1 MFVRE
6 LYVKNFRNYREATVE
21 APPGLIFV
29 VGPNGAGKTNLLE
42 ALHFVAVGRS
52 FRTSR
57 DRDLLREDAAEPLTA
72 RATVRG
78 SRGEQTFELT
88 YDGTGKRAALN
99 GEVLPRLLDYVGNL
113 PLVAFGPDDLE
124 LVKGDPAARRRFLDV
139 WLSQESRDY
148 RYTLH
153 RYYTVLRSRN
163 ALLARGAPAA
173 EREPFDDDLVASGAH
188 LTRLR
193 AAAGETLAP
202 QAAAAYRELAP
213 EEEGLAV
220 AYVPALS
227 SAAGAEEEIAARF
240 GRELAALREEE
251 TRRGQTLLGPHRDDL
266 DLRLQGREARR
277 FASEGQQRTAAL
289 SLRLAQFRLLARS
302 RGEPPLLLLDD
313 VASELDASRQSRLG
327 RALEGAEQTWLTST
341 EPLTGVEP
349 EANITIS
356 EGQIEGVATR
366 GPGSNQNEPF

>member
-1 MFVRE
+1 VFVRE

-57 DRDLLREDAAEPLTA
+57 DRDLLRCDTSEPLTV
-72 RATVRG
+72 RATVHS

-88 YDGTGKRAALN
+88 YDGTAKRAALN

-113 PLVAFGPDDLE
+113 PLVAFGPDDLA

-139 WLSQESRDY
+139 WLNQESRDY

-163 ALLARGAPAA
+163 ALLARGAPAS
-173 EREPFDDDLVASGAH
+173 EREPFDHDLVTSGAH

-193 AAAGETLAP
+193 AAAGEALAP

-213 EEEGLAV
+213 EEEDLAV
-220 AYVPALS
+220 AYVSALS
-227 SAAGAEEEIAARF
+227 SAAGTEEEIASRF

-289 SLRLAQFRLLARS
+289 SLRLAQFRLLARG
-302 RGEPPLLLLDD
+302 RGEAPLLLLDD

-341 EPLTGVEP
+341 EPLAEVEP

-356 EGQIEGVATR
+356 ESRIEVVTAG
-366 GPGSNQNEPF
+366 GPTSAQNEAF